1 MRVCRQQMANP
12 LFLVKEYHRLCRWF
26 QKALAMHS
34 PAAAESLPLMREVAK
49 IYLIFDGGRETSR
62 ENSLPQS
69 FASQNPAP
77 SSEGAFGAHITASAV
92 VGQNTQAKENSMSL

>member
-1 MRVCRQQMANP
+1 M
-12 LFLVKEYHRLCRWF
+12 LVKEYHRLRRWF

-34 PAAAESLPLMREVAK
+34 PAAGSSLPLMREVAK

-77 SSEGAFGAHITASAV
+77 S
-92 VGQNTQAKENSMSL
+92 